1 MNLPDLLKEAIER
14 EARSIDQ
21 SALSQASQE
30 LTKRY
35 RDQSQRQHIMR
46 KQERFVNS
54 AAQRIA
60 YVLARM
66 PATYE
71 AVFSILNHLKDLIPF
86 SFHSLL
92 DVGAGPATAT
102 WAAATVF
109 PNLVQ
114 AVLLEQDASLIDLGK
129 NLSFGHS
136 PALIKNAKWKQ
147 TNLLKEE
154 AFPNSDL
161 TIVSY
166 SMGEWPQS
174 QWEEILNKLWKS
186 TQKLLLI
193 VEPGTMAGFKVIV
206 TARQYLIEQ
215 GAYMAAPCP
224 HLLRCPMAESDW
236 CHFST
241 RIARSSL
248 HRQIKK
254 GTLGHEDEK
263 FSYIAVSK
271 RPVDTPLARIV
282 RHPQKHSGHINF
294 KLCSKEGLIDKTIS
308 RREGERYKEAKD
320 LEWGDPFI

>member
-14 EARSIDQ
+14 EARSIEQ
-21 SALSQASQE
+21 STLSQASQE

-46 KQERFVNS
+46 KQERFVNN

-60 YVLARM
+60 YVLSRM

-71 AVFSILNHLKDLIPF
+71 AVYSILNELKDQIPF
-86 SFHSLL
+86 FFHSLL
-92 DVGAGPATAT
+92 DVGAGPGTAT

-109 PNLVQ
+109 PDLVQ
-114 AVLLEQDASLIDLGK
+114 AILLEQDASLMDLGK
-129 NLSFGHS
+129 KLSSGNS
-136 PALIKNAKWKQ
+136 PALIKNAKWSQ

-154 AFPNSDL
+154 SFPSSDL

-166 SMGEWPQS
+166 SMGEWPKS
-174 QWEEILNKLWKS
+174 QWEEILSKLWKS
-186 TQKLLLI
+186 TQKLLII
-193 VEPGTMAGFKVIV
+193 VEPGTMAGFQVIS

-215 GAYMAAPCP
+215 GAYMVAPCP
-224 HLLRCPMAESDW
+224 HHLRCPMAQSDW
-236 CHFST
+236 CHFSA

-248 HRQIKK
+248 HRQIKQ

-271 RPVDTPLARIV
+271 NLVELPSARII
-282 RHPQKHSGHINF
+282 RHPKKHSGHINF
-294 KLCSKEGLIDKTIS
+294 KLCSKEGLIEKTIS
-308 RREGERYKEAKD
+308 KREGERYKEAKD
-320 LEWGDPFI
+320 LEWGDSFT